1 MSNAIGSRKRQGK
14 AGWRRRGRRGAAN
27 DLRFADADP
36 SVLDVDVGQNLRR
49 LRTERDLSLRALA
62 DASDLNINTL
72 SLIENG
78 RISPS
83 VSTLQKLAVALG
95 VPMAAFFE
103 VGSERQSIIFQR
115 MNQRPRAAFSHGTLE
130 DLGTELAGRRAEPFA
145 VTLEPGADSGET
157 PIVHTGLEF
166 VYCLEGSLI
175 YSIEAHEYKLD
186 PGDSLMFE
194 ARLPHRWRNAGSAAG
209 RWLLVLCPADE
220 RDHPTLLHFMPGA
233 ESEGEGT

>member
-1 MSNAIGSRKRQGK
+1 MSDAVGSRKRQGNP
-14 AGWRRRGRRGAAN
+14 GWRRRGRRGAGK
-27 DLRFADADP
+27 DLRFADADS

-95 VPMAAFFE
+95 VPIAAFFE
-103 VGSERQSIIFQR
+103 VGSERQSIIFQKL
-115 MNQRPRAAFSHGTLE
+115 NQRPRAAFSHGTLE

-175 YSIEAHEYKLD
+175 YSIEAHEYKLE

-194 ARLPHRWRNAGSAAG
+194 ARLPHRWRNAGSAPG
-209 RWLLVLCPADE
+209 RWLLVLCPADD

-233 ESEGEGT
+233 GSEEDAP

>member
-1 MSNAIGSRKRQGK
+1 MTAASGSRTRQGK
-14 AGWRRRGRRGAAN
+14 PRLRRHGRRGVRDGPRLARAN
-27 DLRFADADP
+27 P
-36 SVLDVDVGQNLRR
+36 GVLDVDVGQNLHR

-62 DASDLNINTL
+62 GTSDLNINTV

-78 RISPS
+78 KISPS

-95 VPMAAFFE
+95 VPIAAFFE
-103 VGSERQSIIFQR
+103 VGSERKNIIFQKLD
-115 MNQRPRAAFSHGTLE
+115 QRPRAAFSHGALE

-145 VTLEPGADSGET
+145 VSLEPGADSGET

-166 VYCLEGSLI
+166 VYCLKGSLV
-175 YSIEAHEYKLD
+175 YTIESHEYKLD

-194 ARLPHRWRNAGSAAG
+194 ARLPHRWRNAGTGAG

-220 RDHPTLLHFMPGA
+220 RDQPTALHFVPETPA
-233 ESEGEGT
+233 